1 MVQIVHGM
9 KSLKLS
15 VHARVCVC
23 VCVCAIC
30 QSCELVVGNYVFMAV
45 I

>member
-15 VHARVCVC
+15 VHARVC